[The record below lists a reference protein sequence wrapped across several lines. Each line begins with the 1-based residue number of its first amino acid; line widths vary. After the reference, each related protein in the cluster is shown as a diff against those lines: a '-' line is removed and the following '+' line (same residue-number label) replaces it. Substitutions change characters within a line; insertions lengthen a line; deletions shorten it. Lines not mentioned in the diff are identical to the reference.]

1 MGLNV
6 AMRSVV
12 SQLLTELDG
21 AVHDNTGV
29 FTVGASNLPWDID
42 PALRRPGRFDR
53 TLFVPP
59 PDRFARIGI
68 LATKLSTIPL
78 GTDIDLD
85 RIAVGQQGPV
95 GSRRR
100 PHRRNGHR
108 CRVPPPRWTPA
119 ATPSVDQAL
128 LERATATTSTSIEDW
143 VLTART
149 AAEASNDVDLY
160 GPFLSWGDCRER
172 LMLRCSTTPLAA
184 GILGQRECRRRRRPP
199 YRQPAETGVGG
210 G

>member
-85 RIAVGQQGPV
+85 RIARA
-95 GSRRR
+95 SRGRSGADVA
-100 PHRRNGHR
+100 HIAE
-108 CRVPPPRWTPA
+108 TAIDA
-119 ATPSVDQAL
+119 AFTAAVDTGRDTVVDQAL

-160 GPFLSWGDCRER
+160 GPFLSWLDRRDGDR
-172 LMLRCSTTPLAA
+172 
-184 GILGQRECRRRRRPP
+184 
-199 YRQPAETGVGG
+199 
-210 G
+210 